1 MSILSVNQPELA
13 IYGLRC
19 TCHQSDGVRYV
30 GKASRSVAD
39 RFDHH
44 KSDARK
50 GSLTPVYV
58 WMREHGIENVYA
70 EVLIVAENLVR
81 LDFLEKAR
89 IEHGLNKGELLLN
102 VSGKSFATGIKP
114 KLSVD
119 GKTLNS
125 IVVGLR
131 RGFGCK
137 YISDATGVDEMLLYD
152 LRRRFCVYEPVITW
166 GTAMKRIG
174 AASRFE
180 KLDDARVVEILG
192 AVAGGVDCK
201 RVAVMFGVS
210 VTTVYSIRDGRTWK
224 HISRTAL

>member
-1 MSILSVNQPELA
+1 
-13 IYGLRC
+13 
-19 TCHQSDGVRYV
+19 V
-30 GKASRSVAD
+30 GKASRSVAE
-39 RFDHH
+39 RFDDH
-44 KSDARK
+44 KTCARK

-131 RGFGCK
+131 RGFDCK
-137 YISDATGVDEMLLYD
+137 YISDATGVDEMVLYD

-166 GTAMKRIG
+166 GTAMKRAG
-174 AASRFE
+174 ADGRFA
-180 KLDDARVVEILG
+180 KLDDARVVEMLALLADG
-192 AVAGGVDCK
+192 ATCQLVAK
-201 RVAVMFGVS
+201 KFGVS
-210 VTTVYSIRDGRTWK
+210 AQLVYWIRDGQAWR
-224 HISRTAL
+224 HVPRTAM